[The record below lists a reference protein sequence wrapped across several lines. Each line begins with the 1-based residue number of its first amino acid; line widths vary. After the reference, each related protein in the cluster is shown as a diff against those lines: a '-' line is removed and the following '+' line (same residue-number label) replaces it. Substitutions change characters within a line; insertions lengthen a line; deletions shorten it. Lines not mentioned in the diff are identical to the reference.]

1 MIGAK
6 KQVPSR
12 NLGGDL
18 TRVQIDLRSAE
29 GERRSDAMAAE
40 ITEITP
46 RIPRAVEAR
55 LPVLDPRRGLLGANE
70 AQLRLKRVMDFT
82 IALIAIVLLSP
93 VFLALALTIKLTST
107 GPVFYISDRVG
118 QYGQIIK
125 ILKFRSMYTDAEY
138 RKAELEEVNE
148 MSGPVFKMKDDPR
161 VTPIGRLIRKLS
173 LDELPQLLHVL
184 TGEMSLVGPRPAIP
198 AEVDT
203 YDDGE
208 RQRLLVK
215 PGLTCIWQ
223 VSGRNDVDFDTWMRM
238 DIEYIQEWT
247 PGMDL
252 GLLVKTLPAV
262 VLARGAY

>member
-6 KQVPSR
+6 KQVPPR

-18 TRVQIDLRSAE
+18 TRVQIDLTEDDEFSA
-29 GERRSDAMAAE
+29 GDMADIVE
-40 ITEITP
+40 VTP

-55 LPVLDPRRGLLGANE
+55 LPVLDPSRGLLGANE
-70 AQLRLKRVMDFT
+70 PQLRVKRMMDFT
-82 IALIAIVLLSP
+82 VALVAIVLLSP
-93 VFLALALTIKLTST
+93 VFLLLALTIKFTSP
-107 GPVFYISDRVG
+107 GPIFYISDRVG

-161 VTPIGRLIRKLS
+161 ITPIGRLIRKLS

-247 PGMDL
+247 PRLDVA
-252 GLLVKTLPAV
+252 LLAKTVPAV